1 MSDRT
6 ADARWTG
13 DLKGGEGSVRL
24 GSGAFEGPF
33 SFRSRFEDGEG
44 GTNPEELIGAAHA
57 GCFSMQV
64 ANELSQA
71 GYTVDSVQTTAKV
84 SLGQKD
90 GGPAITGIALTT
102 EVSASGLEDDEL
114 QKVAE
119 EAKHG
124 CIVSKALAGTEIT
137 LDARLTSG

>member
-1 MSDRT
+1 MADRT

-13 DLKGGEGSVRL
+13 DLKGGEGTVRL
-24 GSGAFEGPF
+24 GSGAYEGPF

-71 GYTVDSVQTTAKV
+71 GHTVDFVQTTAKV

-90 GGPAITGIALTT
+90 GAPAITGIALTT
-102 EVSASGLEDDEL
+102 EVSASGLDDDEL

-119 EAKHG
+119 EAKTG

>member
-1 MSDRT
+1 MADRK
-6 ADARWTG
+6 AEARWTG
-13 DLKGGEGSVRL
+13 DLKGGEGTVRL

-71 GYTVDSVQTTAKV
+71 GHTVESVQTTAKV

-90 GGPAITGIALTT
+90 GEPAITGIALTT
-102 EVSASGLEDDEL
+102 EVSASGLDDDEL

-119 EAKHG
+119 EAKDG
-124 CIVSKALAGTEIT
+124 CIVSRALAGTEIT